1 MSTVPPV
8 DLPFPSGWFALARA
22 ADLRPGQVQP
32 AKLAGLDLV
41 LFRDEAGAAHLLDA
55 FCPHLGAHL
64 GHGGVVREGTLV
76 CPFHGFRFAPNG
88 TCVATGYGTKP
99 PRDTALAC
107 HPVAE
112 TGGWIFAWFDP
123 EGAAPA
129 WHPPTLAMEGYTP
142 VQGSVTELRTHP
154 QETTENSVDL
164 GHFPFVHGYR
174 DMQIHAFV
182 TEGPHLH
189 TRYSFVRPSGF
200 PGLGRDLRVEIS
212 VQVWGL
218 GFSFVDVVLPAIG
231 LHTRQYVLPTPIAPR
246 LTALRLGMALRKGP
260 EADWRLNML
269 PRWFFDGWVA
279 RKAHQSYVDDVMQ
292 DRDVWEHKTH
302 VARPLLVDGD
312 GPIGRYRA
320 WCKQFYAAPRTQS
333 IQCPSHCLNPSR

>member
-1 MSTVPPV
+1 MSTVPPAPPV
-8 DLPFPSGWFALARA
+8 DLAFPSGWFALARG
-22 ADLRPGQVQP
+22 ADLLPGQVQP

-41 LFRDEAGAAHLLDA
+41 LFRDEAGAPHLLDA

-76 CPFHGFRFAPNG
+76 CPFHGFRFAPDG
-88 TCVATGYGTKP
+88 TCVATGYGSKP
-99 PRDTALAC
+99 PRDASLAC

-123 EGAAPA
+123 EGGAPS
-129 WHPPTLAMEGYTP
+129 WHPPQLPMEGYTP

-174 DMQIHAFV
+174 DMQIHALV

-200 PGLGRDLRVEIS
+200 PGLGRDLHVDIS
-212 VQVWGL
+212 VHVWGL

-260 EADWRLNML
+260 EADWRLKLL
-269 PRWFFDGWVA
+269 PQWFFDGWVA
-279 RKAHQSYVDDVMQ
+279 RKAHSSYVEDVMQ

-320 WCKQFYAAPRTQS
+320 WCRQFYAAPT
-333 IQCPSHCLNPSR
+333 PAP